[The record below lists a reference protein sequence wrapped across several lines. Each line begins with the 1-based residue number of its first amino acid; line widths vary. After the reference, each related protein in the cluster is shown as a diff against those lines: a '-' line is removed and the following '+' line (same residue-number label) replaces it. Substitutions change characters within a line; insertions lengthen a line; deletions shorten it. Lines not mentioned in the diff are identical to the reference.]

1 MLLFRVRA
9 LSHQPDGHNGS
20 LRLPKLFLTT
30 PPHSHSHASSLLCG
44 VPSAAQMI
52 LLQKCFI
59 HLTRLLSPVRY
70 FAARPCLA
78 SCNFSHVRKESVGQA
93 ILHNKSNIR
102 MVYVLAKQFFS
113 VSLNSKRSDADV
125 FPEAVLY
132 VRVRPS

>member
-1 MLLFRVRA
+1 M
-9 LSHQPDGHNGS
+9 
-20 LRLPKLFLTT
+20 
-30 PPHSHSHASSLLCG
+30 
-44 VPSAAQMI
+44 
-52 LLQKCFI
+52 
-59 HLTRLLSPVRY
+59 
-70 FAARPCLA
+70 
-78 SCNFSHVRKESVGQA
+78 GQA